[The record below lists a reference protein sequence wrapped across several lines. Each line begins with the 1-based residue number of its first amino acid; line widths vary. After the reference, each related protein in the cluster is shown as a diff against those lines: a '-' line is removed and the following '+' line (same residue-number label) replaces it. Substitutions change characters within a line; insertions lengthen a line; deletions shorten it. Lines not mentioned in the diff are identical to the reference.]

1 MLCISACPVGG
12 FEINPKEFYFLL
24 SKLKKSPQPVLGCN
38 VRQNVEAHAASF
50 CLGFLSEEHLIALM
64 VVLNKPLQINLTECN
79 SCKNSFIVDVLKKRL
94 KSVEEKLFSTQAKAC
109 DYPLLPTPY
118 TLTNISLVEDKASLQ
133 FQDIPCDRRG
143 FFNIVKSLTMES
155 AATFFESAAEQEK
168 KQFSEKL
175 LPSRQQLL
183 NKIYSA
189 VSEKSVKDRIKNYY
203 YDVEVADSCD
213 MCFACVGMCPTGALK
228 SHYETNNRESNQS
241 EDSEKQEL
249 FFYSVLCVGCGLC
262 SEFCMNSLINIKQ
275 GFSGDN
281 PFRIKCVRRVM
292 LDEEDHDTI
301 DEEEQEIA
309 GNDK

>member
-24 SKLKKSPQPVLGCN
+24 SKLKKATQPVLGCN
-38 VRQNVEAHAASF
+38 IRQDITAHAASF

-64 VVLNKPLQINLTECN
+64 VVLNKPLQINLTECK
-79 SCKNSFIVDVLKKRL
+79 SCKNSFIVDVLKK
-94 KSVEEKLFSTQAKAC
+94 KLESINSKFTPS
-109 DYPLLPTPY
+109 PLLPLAPCPLPLSKI
-118 TLTNISLVEDKASLQ
+118 TLIEDKSDLR

-175 LPSRQQLL
+175 LPSRQRLL
-183 NKIYSA
+183 NKTYSIVA
-189 VSEKSVKDRIKNYY
+189 EKSVKDRIKYYY

-213 MCFACVGMCPTGALK
+213 MCFACVGMCPAGALK

-249 FFYSVLCVGCGLC
+249 FFYSALCVGCGLC
-262 SEFCMNSLINIKQ
+262 SEFCMNSSINIKR
-275 GFSGDN
+275 GFSGED
-281 PFRIKCVRRVM
+281 PFRIKCVRKVM

-301 DEEEQEIA
+301 DEEEQGAENSST
-309 GNDK
+309 GSG